1 MNRAVP
7 LFLIACFVLPAV
19 SFGVA
24 ADETKDIPANAQETG
39 VHNSLVDAL
48 AHAGLVEALQAEGPF
63 TVFAPTDQAFTDA
76 GIDLSTFDTDEENET
91 LSTILPHH
99 VVQGAVD
106 AANVTDGMVATTLS
120 GYKVGFTVTND
131 SVMID
136 DANVT
141 TADVMASNGII
152 HIIDKV
158 LMPPGD
164 IPTIAQETGVH
175 ASLVAALTK
184 ADLVTALQ
192 GEGPFTV
199 FAPTDQ
205 AFTDAGID
213 LSTYD
218 TAEEIEALADI
229 LQYHVYAGAVPSGNV
244 TDGLTVAM
252 LNGDDA
258 TFTVTNGTVMV
269 GGATVTIADVEASNG
284 IIHVIDKVLMP
295 PADEPVAV
303 DPFEGVTCAATV
315 GIDSSG
321 YAFTPIV
328 VNIAV
333 GETVCWS
340 WEDSSM
346 PHNVKEVDGFK
357 STTYVMGGVSSGAAA
372 STVAFHHT
380 FTEDTTFYYACEP
393 HIGLDMFGEV
403 RVGNGGAEPAT
414 VDTSDSGSD
423 DSEDTPGFL
432 VMPTIFAMI
441 AALVLMGRYDK
452 QD

>member
-1 MNRAVP
+1 
-7 LFLIACFVLPAV
+7 
-19 SFGVA
+19 
-24 ADETKDIPANAQETG
+24 
-39 VHNSLVDAL
+39 
-48 AHAGLVEALQAEGPF
+48 
-63 TVFAPTDQAFTDA
+63 
-76 GIDLSTFDTDEENET
+76 
-91 LSTILPHH
+91 
-99 VVQGAVD
+99 
-106 AANVTDGMVATTLS
+106 LS
-120 GYKVGFTVTND
+120 GYKVAFTVTND

-152 HIIDKV
+152 HVIDKV

-164 IPTIAQETGVH
+164 IPTIAQDTGVH
-175 ASLVAALTK
+175 ASLVEALTK

-258 TFTVTNGTVMV
+258 TFTVANGTVMV

-414 VDTSDSGSD
+414 PDTSDSGSD

-432 VMPTIFAMI
+432 VIPTLFAMI

-452 QD
+452 QE